1 MNYEHHSTQ
10 PLHTE
15 EQLLVKE
22 WSKEKQISFDRR
34 KTYFTKGQLA
44 STERGIEQAN
54 NGLLRPYTEIKKR
67 AREIS
72 LKN

>member
-1 MNYEHHSTQ
+1 YEHHSTQ

-22 WSKEKQISFDRR
+22 WCKEKQISFDRSEI
-34 KTYFTKGQLA
+34 YFTKGQLA

-54 NGLLRPYTEIKKR
+54 NGLLRPYTEVKKR

>member
-22 WSKEKQISFDRR
+22 WSKEKQISFNRR
-34 KTYFTKGQLA
+34 KTYFTKG
-44 STERGIEQAN
+44 
-54 NGLLRPYTEIKKR
+54 
-67 AREIS
+67 
-72 LKN
+72 